1 MEKDSEQAQDHSSFI
16 DFASFQNVQ
25 VTKSGRKG
33 SVLKADSVDSG
44 SIRKIEIEASE
55 PGQPEIILHR
65 NGEIIES
72 VEIVCVCGR
81 HSEIR
86 LEYDGD

>member
-1 MEKDSEQAQDHSSFI
+1 MGKNNQQEPSSFI
-16 DFASFQNVQ
+16 DFASFQNVRA
-25 VTKSGRKG
+25 TKKGRKG
-33 SVLKADSVDSG
+33 SVLKADSVESG
-44 SIRKIEIEASE
+44 TSRKIEVEANE
-55 PGQPEIILHR
+55 ADQPGIILHR

-72 VEIVCVCGR
+72 VEVVCVCGR

>member
-1 MEKDSEQAQDHSSFI
+1 MENDHEQERSPFI

-25 VTKSGRKG
+25 VTKRTRTG
-33 SVLKADSVDSG
+33 SVLKADSVDVGTS
-44 SIRKIEIEASE
+44 RKIEVEANE
-55 PGQPEIILHR
+55 PDQPGIIIHR
-65 NGEIIES
+65 NGEVIES
-72 VEIVCVCGR
+72 VEVVCVCGR

>member
-1 MEKDSEQAQDHSSFI
+1 MENNHEQERSPFI

-25 VTKSGRKG
+25 VTKRTSKG
-33 SVLKADSVDSG
+33 SVLKADTFDLRDA
-44 SIRKIEIEASE
+44 RKIEVEAND
-55 PGQPEIILHR
+55 PGQPGIILHR
-65 NGEIIES
+65 NGEIIER
-72 VEIVCVCGR
+72 VEVVCVCGR

>member
-1 MEKDSEQAQDHSSFI
+1 MENNNGKERSAFI
-16 DFASFQNVQ
+16 DFASFQSVR
-25 VTKSGRKG
+25 VTKRSSKG
-33 SVLKADSVDSG
+33 SVLKADAVDAG
-44 SIRKIEIEASE
+44 NARKIEVEANE
-55 PGQPEIILHR
+55 PGQTGIILHR

-81 HSEIR
+81 HSEVR

>member
-1 MEKDSEQAQDHSSFI
+1 MENNSERDRSSFI

-25 VTKSGRKG
+25 VRKVSRKG
-33 SVLKADSVDSG
+33 SVLKADSVDVG
-44 SIRKIEIEASE
+44 EARKIEVEANE
-55 PGQPEIILHR
+55 PGQTGIILHR

-81 HSEIR
+81 HSEVR

>member
-1 MEKDSEQAQDHSSFI
+1 MGKSSQQESSSFV
-16 DFASFQNVQ
+16 DFASFRNVQ
-25 VTKSGRKG
+25 VTKIGRKG
-33 SVLKADSVDSG
+33 NVLKADSVDSG
-44 SIRKIEIEASE
+44 TARKIEVEANE
-55 PGQPEIILHR
+55 ADQPGIILHR

-72 VEIVCVCGR
+72 VEVVCVCGR

>member
-1 MEKDSEQAQDHSSFI
+1 MGKNSQQETSSFI

-25 VTKSGRKG
+25 ATKKGRKG
-33 SVLKADSVDSG
+33 NILKADSVDSG
-44 SIRKIEIEASE
+44 TARKIEVEANE
-55 PGQPEIILHR
+55 ADQPGIILHR

-72 VEIVCVCGR
+72 VEVVCVCGR

>member
-1 MEKDSEQAQDHSSFI
+1 MENNNDQGRSAFI
-16 DFASFQNVQ
+16 DFASFQSVQ
-25 VTKSGRKG
+25 VTKRSKTG
-33 SVLKADSVDSG
+33 SVLKADSVDLG
-44 SIRKIEIEASE
+44 ATRQIEVEATE
-55 PGQPEIILHR
+55 PGQSGIILHR

-81 HSEIR
+81 HSEVR

>member
-1 MEKDSEQAQDHSSFI
+1 MRKTSEHEPTSFI

-25 VTKSGRKG
+25 VTKKGRRG
-33 SVLKADSVDSG
+33 NILKADSVDSG
-44 SIRKIEIEASE
+44 TARKIEVEATE
-55 PGQPEIILHR
+55 GDQPGVILHR

-72 VEIVCVCGR
+72 VEIVCLCGR

>member
-1 MEKDSEQAQDHSSFI
+1 MEKELQQESSSFI
-16 DFASFQNVQ
+16 DFASFQNVE
-25 VTKSGRKG
+25 VTKRGKRG
-33 SVLKADSVDSG
+33 NVLKADSVDSG
-44 SIRKIEIEASE
+44 STRRIEVEANAPDQ
-55 PGQPEIILHR
+55 PGIILHR

-72 VEIVCVCGR
+72 VEVVCVCGR